1 MENTAN
7 YSFRET
13 FIKSVIY
20 GFLLGSFFVMMNALD
35 FIAGFCEK
43 NQIVNNFKYL
53 FRILGLLAC
62 VIIFRKKGG
71 GYISFE
77 MAFVFSLFTFV
88 FAMLACDTVICITY
102 NIYPELLYAKIETM
116 RETLLGAGVSKR
128 LIEISANSALWLKNP
143 YYVIFS
149 FLTWALFVGPL
160 ISFIFALM
168 MQKIVNRE

>member
-1 MENTAN
+1 MKEIAG
-7 YSFRET
+7 YSFRKI
-13 FIKSVIY
+13 FIKAIIY
-20 GFLLGSFFVMMNALD
+20 GLLLGAFFVMMNALD
-35 FIAGFCEK
+35 YIFGFCEK
-43 NQIVNNFKYL
+43 NRIVNNFKYL
-53 FRILGLLAC
+53 FRILGLWSC

-88 FAMLACDTVICITY
+88 FAMLTCDTIVCITY

-116 RETLLGAGVSKR
+116 RETLSDAGISKR
-128 LIEISANSALWLKNP
+128 LIEISADSTLWLKNP

-149 FLTWALFVGPL
+149 FLTWALFVGPF

-168 MQKIVNRE
+168 TIRN